1 MVSEARG
8 EPQAV
13 GFGPGARLRA
23 AREAA
28 GLTLDQAAQQ
38 LKLAPRQVKAL
49 EEEDF
54 EHLPGRTFTRGFVRN
69 YARLVNLDAQDL
81 LALMPGASDAPALG
95 APALHST
102 GATIAEL
109 PVAEVRG
116 PGLARWLIPV
126 LLVACVVGAASYEW
140 YRGGV
145 ATQSAGTRALAPKT
159 ATPVENTAP
168 AVSSTALANPV
179 AETTASTQPGSAGAP
194 VATAQ
199 NSGAAPAESAAR
211 PAQAAAAPVPSATAP
226 AQAAPTE
233 PATARAQVATTPAET
248 PPSASP
254 APLQL
259 TYRGA
264 SWTQVRDR
272 DGQLLVSRIVP
283 GGSQEEIRGAAPF
296 DIVIGNASAVTLVYR
311 GKPVDLT
318 PYTRQNIARLQLN

>member
-1 MVSEARG
+1 MSEAQS

-81 LALMPGASDAPALG
+81 LALMPGANDAPALG

-109 PVAEVRG
+109 PVAEARG
-116 PGLARWLIPV
+116 PGLARWLIPA

-145 ATQSAGTRALAPKT
+145 ATQSPTTRAPAPKT
-159 ATPVENTAP
+159 AAPVESTAP
-168 AVSSTALANPV
+168 AVSSTALPNPV
-179 AETTASTQPGSAGAP
+179 AETAAPTQQGVAGAP
-194 VATAQ
+194 AATAQ
-199 NSGAAPAESAAR
+199 NSAAAPAESAAP
-211 PAQAAAAPVPSATAP
+211 PAQAAAPVPSATAP

-233 PATARAQVATTPAET
+233 PATARAQAATTPAET

-259 TYRGA
+259 TYRGP

-283 GGSQEEIRGAAPF
+283 SGSHEEVRGAAPF

-318 PYTRQNIARLQLN
+318 RYTRQNIARLQLN

>member
-1 MVSEARG
+1 MVSEARS
-8 EPQAV
+8 EPQAL

-69 YARLVNLDAQDL
+69 YARLVNLDAHDL

-116 PGLARWLIPV
+116 PGLTRWLIPG

-140 YRGGV
+140 YRGG
-145 ATQSAGTRALAPKT
+145 ATESAGTRALAPKP
-159 ATPVENTAP
+159 AAPVESNALV
-168 AVSSTALANPV
+168 VSSTALPNPV
-179 AETTASTQPGSAGAP
+179 AGTDVPTQPGVVGAP
-194 VATAQ
+194 TAAAQ
-199 NSGAAPAESAAR
+199 NS
-211 PAQAAAAPVPSATAP
+211 AAAPVESAAPLARAAAPEPSATTP

-233 PATARAQVATTPAET
+233 PATAPTQAAATPAET

-259 TYRGA
+259 TYRGP

-272 DGQLLVSRIVP
+272 NGQLLVSRVVP
-283 GGSQEEIRGAAPF
+283 GGSQEEIRGTGPF
-296 DIVIGNASAVTLVYR
+296 DIVIGNASVVTLVYR

-318 PYTRQNIARLQLN
+318 RYTRQNIARLQLY

>member
-1 MVSEARG
+1 MVSEARS
-8 EPQAV
+8 EPQAL

-69 YARLVNLDAQDL
+69 YARLVNLDAHDL

-116 PGLARWLIPV
+116 PGLTRWLIPG

-140 YRGGV
+140 YRGG
-145 ATQSAGTRALAPKT
+145 ATEGADTRALAPKP
-159 ATPVENTAP
+159 AAPVESNALV
-168 AVSSTALANPV
+168 VSSTALPNPV
-179 AETTASTQPGSAGAP
+179 AETGVPTQPGVAGAP
-194 VATAQ
+194 AAAAQ
-199 NSGAAPAESAAR
+199 NSVATPAESAA
-211 PAQAAAAPVPSATAP
+211 PALQAATAPVPSATAP

-233 PATARAQVATTPAET
+233 PATAAAQAAATPAAT
-248 PPSASP
+248 PPSVSP

-259 TYRGA
+259 TYRGP

-272 DGQLLVSRIVP
+272 DGQLLVSRVVP

-296 DIVIGNASAVTLVYR
+296 DIVIGNAGAVTLVYR

-318 PYTRQNIARLQLN
+318 RYTRQNIARLRLN